1 MTDTEISGHDATGF
15 RLHHTCSLWCE
26 NSPQAVPIWMVF
38 GFQARQTGACSTNL
52 LFGGITLEHS
62 RYADLHPQRLLC
74 CFLKLVSPCPLA
86 GRRHQ
91 AVSVVISCGPYN
103 MFVLHDAAV

>member
-1 MTDTEISGHDATGF
+1 M
-15 RLHHTCSLWCE
+15 
-26 NSPQAVPIWMVF
+26 PIWVVF
-38 GFQARQTGACSTNL
+38 GFQARQTGASSADL

-62 RYADLHPQRLLC
+62 RHADLHPPGLRC
-74 CFLKLVSPCPLA
+74 CFVKLVSPCSLG

-103 MFVLHDAAV
+103 MFTMYDAVR